1 MDGSLTMNGIADFTP
16 TTTISDAAWYTLVQA
31 TNGSFLQTTAWS
43 EVKNKWGWS
52 SRRVGIESNGTLVA
66 GAQLLFRTLP
76 LGFSIAYIPR
86 GPLLFSENSAIMAH
100 LWQAIHRLCRRH
112 RAVLLTIEPD
122 WQLPNAKVAELA
134 VANFRPAPATIQ
146 PSATIM
152 VDLRPDEESILAQM
166 HQKWRYNI
174 RLAGRKGVTVRQGTL
189 ADIPTFHALTQV
201 TGERD
206 AFAVRPAD
214 YYADVYRAF
223 GSQARLYVAE
233 FEGKALGAIM
243 VVTVGTTA
251 IYLYGASSNEERQ
264 RMPNHALQWA
274 AMQQAKADGCEWYD
288 LWGIPAEVP
297 DDGEVETLGTGGL
310 WGVFRF
316 KHGFGGKVI
325 KYPGAFDYVY
335 NLPGYWVYSYIRRRR
350 AEH

>member
-1 MDGSLTMNGIADFTP
+1 MDASLKMNTVANLTP
-16 TTTISDAAWYTLVQA
+16 VTTIRDAVWNDLVQA
-31 TNGSFLQTTAWS
+31 TNGSFLQTTAWND
-43 EVKNKWGWS
+43 VKSKWGWIS
-52 SRRVGIESNGTLVA
+52 HRVGIESNGRLIA
-66 GAQLLFRTLP
+66 GAQLLFRALP

-86 GPLLFSENSAIMAH
+86 GPLMVSDNPAVTDSLY
-100 LWQAIHRLCRRH
+100 QAIHQLCRRK

-122 WQLPNAKVAELA
+122 WQLPSPNIAELA
-134 VANFRPAPATIQ
+134 IAKFRPAPATIQ

-152 VDLRPDEESILAQM
+152 VDLRPSEDEILAQM

-174 RLAGRKGVTVRQGTL
+174 RLAGRKDINVRVGTE

-243 VVTVGTTA
+243 VVTVGNTA
-251 IYLYGASSNEERQ
+251 TYLYGASSNEERQ

-274 AMQQAKADGCEWYD
+274 AMQQAKADGCDWYD
-288 LWGIPAEVP
+288 FWGIPAEVP
-297 DDGEVETLGTGGL
+297 DDGEVEELGTGGL

-316 KHGFGGKVI
+316 KHGFGGKVV

-335 NLPGYWVYSYIRRRR
+335 NPLGYWVYSYIRKRR

>member
-1 MDGSLTMNGIADFTP
+1 MMNTAADLTP
-16 TTTISDAAWYTLVQA
+16 VTTISDAAWYDFIQA
-31 TNGSFLQTTAWS
+31 TNGSFVQTNAWG
-43 EVKNKWGWS
+43 EVKSKWGWF
-52 SRRVGIESNGTLVA
+52 SRRVGIMSNGVVIA
-66 GAQLLFRTLP
+66 GAQILFRALP
-76 LGFSIAYIPR
+76 LGFTIAYAPR
-86 GPLLFSENSAIMAH
+86 GPLAVSDNAQIMES
-100 LWQAIHRLCRRH
+100 LYQAIHRVCRRH
-112 RAVLLTIEPD
+112 RAVLLTIEPE
-122 WQLPNAKVAELA
+122 WQLPTSKVAELA

-152 VDLRPDEESILAQM
+152 VDLRPSEEEILAQM

-174 RLAGRKGVTVRQGTL
+174 RLAGRKEITVRVGSE
-189 ADIPTFHALTQV
+189 ADIPTFHALTQI

-206 AFAVRPAD
+206 EFAVRPAD

-243 VVTVGTTA
+243 VVTVGNTA
-251 IYLYGASSNEERQ
+251 TYLYGASSNEERQ

-274 AMQQAKADGCEWYD
+274 AIQQAKADGCHWYD
-288 LWGIPAEVP
+288 FWGIPPEVP
-297 DDGEVETLGTGGL
+297 EDGEVQELGTGGL

-316 KHGFGGKVI
+316 KHGFGGKIV

-335 NLPGYWVYSYIRRRR
+335 NLPGYWVYSYIRKRR